1 MPVKFYADRVVETV
15 ENGGLDWETVA
26 RECLA
31 RMTDQ
36 DVEDMALECDW
47 LEDEDYSDDD
57 NEDDEY

>member
-1 MPVKFYADRVVETV
+1 MPVEFYADRVVETV
-15 ENGGLDWETVA
+15 ENGVLDWETVA

-36 DVEDMALECDW
+36 DVEDMAVECDW

>member
-15 ENGGLDWETVA
+15 ENGVLDWETVA

-47 LEDEDYSDDD
+47 LEDENYSDDD
-57 NEDDEY
+57 NEDDDY